1 MWAALGESAI
11 DGLRQLLHERG
22 PANVTGTD
30 LSVASLTGVVTQGS
44 ECFLQNLCS
53 PAALLSS
60 RDAASDRNCDRAS
73 RRWLMFDPTSTSVF

>member
-1 MWAALGESAI
+1 MWAALCESAI
-11 DGLRQLLHERG
+11 DGLRQLLHEGG

-53 PAALLSS
+53 PAVIEQAV
-60 RDAASDRNCDRAS
+60 DG
-73 RRWLMFDPTSTSVF
+73 